1 MCKKFS
7 ITIVKCQN
15 YSFPHPKN
23 FFKMHSF
30 SLTNLNPV
38 SYYYY
43 CAIMYYLDTSSVFPA
58 SVDGQYP
65 KNRQES
71 KATTDEQTLYLL

>member
-1 MCKKFS
+1 
-7 ITIVKCQN
+7 
-15 YSFPHPKN
+15 
-23 FFKMHSF
+23 MHSF

-43 CAIMYYLDTSSVFPA
+43 YCVIMYYLDTSSGFPA

-71 KATTDEQTLYLL
+71 KATTDEQILYLL